1 MALKEEMFC
10 SICGE
15 LNEKWPGGFY
25 GNNAEPIN
33 DGRCCDWCN
42 GNRVLPARIKL
53 IQQKTA
59 N

>member
-15 LNEKWPGGFY
+15 LNEEWPGGFY
-25 GNNAEPIN
+25 GNSAEPIN

-42 GNRVLPARIKL
+42 GTRVLPARIKL